1 MSAIKIMLM
10 DFASKNKFGT
20 FAKDDSYE
28 PTALAY
34 DSGKPIVL
42 SGKAA
47 EDFEKRMLEVERQAE
62 YRKAH
67 PRKKTLQELENELS
81 INKMILSSEEE
92 IVSNRKK
99 KISKLEEEI
108 NSLNGEI
115 EQEK

>member
-1 MSAIKIMLM
+1 M

-20 FAKDDSYE
+20 FANDDSYE

-115 EQEK
+115 QQEK